1 MGIRAGLEADVLW
14 ETVRTGLNGRRP
26 LFDCLERNFLPGL
39 YDDADFTLALAEK
52 DCRLAIELAEEHK
65 VPMQLAN
72 MAHAELGEAIDR
84 GWSER
89 DARVSMLLQLERA
102 GLDPLAVPPERIA
115 EIVGESD

>member
-1 MGIRAGLEADVLW
+1 MDHLA
-14 ETVRTGLNGRRP
+14 
-26 LFDCLERNFLPGL
+26 ERNFLPGL